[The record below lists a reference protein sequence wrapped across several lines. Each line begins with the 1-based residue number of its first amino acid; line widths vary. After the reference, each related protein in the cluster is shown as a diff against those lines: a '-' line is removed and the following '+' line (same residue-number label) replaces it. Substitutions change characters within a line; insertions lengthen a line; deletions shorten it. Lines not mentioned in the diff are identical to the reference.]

1 METGFQFAQLPASI
15 YLLKVNSGNWGAKC
29 ESCLKLTIKT
39 PDRRHLPRSVLK
51 VNNKD
56 TRLTMFWC
64 LY

>member
-1 METGFQFAQLPASI
+1 METGFQFAQLPAGI

-56 TRLTMFWC
+56 TRLTILRC
-64 LY
+64 LH